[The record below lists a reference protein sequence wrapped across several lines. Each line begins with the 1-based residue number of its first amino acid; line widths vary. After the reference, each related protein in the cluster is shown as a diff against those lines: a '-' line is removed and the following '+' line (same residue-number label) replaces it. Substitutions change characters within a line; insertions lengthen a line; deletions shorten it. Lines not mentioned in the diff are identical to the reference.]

1 MYMSMYNKVSDEL
14 VQELIHVLGNK
25 SVTTDPEK
33 LDVYKTD
40 EEGNSY
46 WFHTPEVVV
55 FPETTEQV
63 AAVVKLAN
71 KYLVPVTPRAAGSG
85 VACGAIPVLGGI
97 VIELDRMD
105 KILEINADNMYAV
118 VQTGVR
124 TSVIQK
130 KVNEQGMLY
139 AGDPCSADSCQ
150 IGGNV
155 ATNAGGN
162 KAVKYGTTRN
172 QIYGMK
178 IVTPTGDI
186 VDVGARLQKCSTGY
200 CLEQLI
206 CGSEG
211 TLGIVTEITLK
222 LRPLAPYKFDLVAIF
237 KEDEKGFA
245 LPNKILKAGLE
256 PTSIEY
262 MDNKALNMCS
272 KFCKVTL
279 PHLDEGC
286 CYVIITVETFDEDE
300 LDKKMEKLS
309 DLCDSMGAVDVIQ
322 ADDRIWGCRRQ
333 FAEAARDID
342 IMFVAEDF
350 VVPLDKIADITA
362 KIPGLEKK
370 HGIYSVTS
378 AHIGDGNIHVLP
390 LNINKLS
397 PLEWMKKMEGFHEDL
412 FREVYAMGGKMS
424 GEHGIGYKKLHDF
437 KRCTPEGEY
446 KMICAIK
453 KALDPN
459 NILNPLKIVDVDAK

>member
-1 MYMSMYNKVSDEL
+1 MATFNKVTDEL
-14 VQELIHVLGNK
+14 VQELKSVLGEK
-25 SVTTDPEK
+25 GVTVDPEK

-63 AAVVKLAN
+63 AEVVKLAN
-71 KYLVPVTPRAAGSG
+71 KYLVPITPRAAGSG
-85 VACGAIPVLGGI
+85 VACGAIPVHGGM
-97 VIELDRMD
+97 VMELDEYG
-105 KILEINADNMYAV
+105 L
-118 VQTGVR
+118 
-124 TSVIQK
+124 
-130 KVNEQGMLY
+130 LY

-178 IVTPTGDI
+178 VVTPTGDI

-211 TLGIVTEITLK
+211 TLGIVTEVTLK
-222 LRPLAPYKFDLVAIF
+222 LRPLPPYKFDLVAIF

-245 LPNKILKAGLE
+245 LPNKILKAGIE

-262 MDNKALNMCS
+262 MDNKALSMCS
-272 KFCKVTL
+272 KFCKVSL
-279 PHLDEGC
+279 PHVDEGC

-309 DLCDSMGAVDVIQ
+309 DLCDAMGAVDVIQ

-350 VVPLDKIADITA
+350 VVPLEHIAEITS
-362 KIPGLEKK
+362 KIPGLEEK

-390 LNINKLS
+390 LNVDKLS
-397 PLEWMKKMEGFHEDL
+397 PIEWMEKMEGFHKDL
-412 FREVYAMGGKMS
+412 FDEVYALGGKMS

-437 KRCTPEGEY
+437 KRCTPPGEY

-459 NILNPLKIVDVDAK
+459 NILNPSKIINVDDQ

>member
-1 MYMSMYNKVSDEL
+1 MARFNKVSAELLDEL
-14 VQELIHVLGNK
+14 KQVLGEK
-25 SVTTDPEK
+25 GVTVDPEK
-33 LDVYKTD
+33 LQTYQTD
-40 EEGNSY
+40 EEGNPY
-46 WFHTPEVVV
+46 WFRTPEVVV
-55 FPETTEQV
+55 FPKTTEEV
-63 AAVVKLAN
+63 AAVIKLAN
-71 KYLVPVTPRAAGSG
+71 KYLVPITPRAAGSG
-85 VACGAIPVLGGI
+85 VACGAIPVYHGI
-97 VIELDRMD
+97 VMELDKMD
-105 KILEINADNMYAV
+105 KILKIDEDNLYAV

-124 TSVIQK
+124 TSVIQQECK
-130 KVNEQGMLY
+130 QRGLLY

-186 VDVGARLQKCSTGY
+186 VDVGARLQKCSIGY

-211 TLGIVTEITLK
+211 TLGVVTEITLK
-222 LRPLAPYKFDLVAIF
+222 LRPLPPYKFDLVAIF
-237 KEDEKGFA
+237 NEDAKAFA
-245 LPNKILKAGLE
+245 LPNKILKAGIE

-262 MDNKALNMCS
+262 MDNKALKMCS
-272 KFCKVTL
+272 NFCKVTL
-279 PHLDEGC
+279 PHVEENC
-286 CYVIITVETFDEDE
+286 CYVIITVESFDEDE
-300 LDKKMEKLS
+300 LDKKMEKIS
-309 DLCDSMGAVDVIQ
+309 DLCDDMGAVDVIQ

-350 VVPLDKIADITA
+350 VVPLDKIAEITA
-362 KIPGLEKK
+362 EVPGLEEK
-370 HGIYSVTS
+370 HGIYTVTS

-390 LNINKLS
+390 LNKDGLS
-397 PLEWMKKMEGFHEDL
+397 PEDWMKKMAGFHEDL
-412 FREVYAMGGKMS
+412 FEKVYALGGKMS
-424 GEHGIGYKKLHDF
+424 GEHGIGYKKLVDF
-437 KRCTPEGEY
+437 KRCTPPGEY
-446 KMICAIK
+446 KMIRAIK

-459 NILNPLKIVDVDAK
+459 DILNPAKIVDLEDSI